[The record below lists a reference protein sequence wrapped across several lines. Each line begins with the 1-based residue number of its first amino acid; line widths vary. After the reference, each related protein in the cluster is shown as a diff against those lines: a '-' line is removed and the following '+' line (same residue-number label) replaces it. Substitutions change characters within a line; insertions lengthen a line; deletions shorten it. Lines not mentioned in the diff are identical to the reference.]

1 MSYRLITLIVLVFFN
16 IDAYSQYIYNST
28 EEYFKQGMFQ
38 RTGFDESK
46 VVFLEGDSFTD
57 YIEEVIV
64 NPDSHLFTYYGIVY
78 NSELYS
84 ASELKEQSCWGGFL
98 EMCKNIDNQK
108 DTANRKVEEISYL
121 KGIPFDKNKKTVVFI
136 YANMLLKKRDVKKL
150 IRPIFDYIKEN
161 PEFDYIVLPLDANSV
176 KKDSG
181 QITSL

>member
-84 ASELKEQSCWGGFL
+84 ASELKEQSCWGDFWKCVKTL
-98 EMCKNIDNQK
+98 IIKKIQL
-108 DTANRKVEEISYL
+108 TAK
-121 KGIPFDKNKKTVVFI
+121 
-136 YANMLLKKRDVKKL
+136 
-150 IRPIFDYIKEN
+150 
-161 PEFDYIVLPLDANSV
+161 
-176 KKDSG
+176 
-181 QITSL
+181 

>member
-46 VVFLEGDSFTD
+46 VVFLEGDSYID
-57 YIEEVIV
+57 YTNDVL
-64 NPDSHLFTYYGIVY
+64 DGHMFTYYGIVY

-84 ASELKEQSCWGGFL
+84 ASELKEPSCWGGFL
-98 EMCKNIDNQK
+98 EMCKNFDNQK
-108 DTANRKVEEISYL
+108 GTANRKVEEISYL
-121 KGIPFDKNKKTVVFI
+121 KDIPFDKNKKTVVFI
-136 YANMLLKKRDVKKL
+136 YANMLLKKRDVRKL

-161 PEFDYIVLPLDANSV
+161 PDFDYIVLPLDANSV
-176 KKDSG
+176 KKN
-181 QITSL
+181 

>member
-1 MSYRLITLIVLVFFN
+1 MNYRLIALIVLVFFN

-28 EEYFKQGMFQ
+28 EEYFNQSIFQ

-46 VVFLEGDSFTD
+46 VVFLEGDSYID
-57 YIEEVIV
+57 YTNDVF
-64 NPDSHLFTYYGIVY
+64 DGHMFTYYGIVY

-121 KGIPFDKNKKTVVFI
+121 KKHTV
-136 YANMLLKKRDVKKL
+136 
-150 IRPIFDYIKEN
+150 
-161 PEFDYIVLPLDANSV
+161 
-176 KKDSG
+176 
-181 QITSL
+181 